1 MFFDLAFYP
10 AISSLSSKKLTFFRR
25 MAEAATI
32 KTEEGV
38 QQSVGV
44 LGNTLNDLALNA
56 GKYLTWRILLAVI

>member
-1 MFFDLAFYP
+1 
-10 AISSLSSKKLTFFRR
+10 